1 MGNMIQKVKFLIGV
15 VDQVLW
21 LKDELQSMQCFLNV
35 TEGIHVNNVLIRKWI
50 RVMRELALDAEDA
63 IEIFTLKVDAPKR
76 KRNLVR
82 QWVGLPSRISHGN
95 RVRKEI
101 ESIRNRLEILTREK
115 RSLGKVGMESSST
128 SRSEMIEQ
136 RSRMAI
142 LYQKDEDVVGLNEDT
157 NLQLKNV
164 ILNEKKGLSLAA
176 IVGMG
181 GIGKSTLAR
190 KVYNHPDVAAQF
202 EKRAW

>member
-50 RVMRELALDAEDA
+50 RDLRELALDAEDA
-63 IEIFTLKVDAPKR
+63 IEIFTLKVNAPKR

-82 QWVGLPSRISHGN
+82 QWVDLPSRISHGN

-101 ESIRNRLEILTREK
+101 R
-115 RSLGKVGMESSST
+115 V
-128 SRSEMIEQ
+128 
-136 RSRMAI
+136 
-142 LYQKDEDVVGLNEDT
+142 
-157 NLQLKNV
+157 
-164 ILNEKKGLSLAA
+164 
-176 IVGMG
+176 
-181 GIGKSTLAR
+181 
-190 KVYNHPDVAAQF
+190 HP
-202 EKRAW
+202 K